1 MVCYARL
8 LGGSYFL
15 HHPSDFFFPLS
26 FSMFAPP
33 PVWLATGFLRLLQ
46 NDNRLLIYSELISP
60 LIRGLV
66 NLRAG
71 NSRGVDLKDRMT
83 ERKRKRR
90 SARSQGVSRK
100 GCWTWRRMRDEWGGG
115 YICILNRK
123 ALFLGDIW
131 YMWKN
136 KFKKLLFFLDRIKCE
151 VKELDEDWS
160 TSVVKRQS
168 FLQIRQ
174 KNNTILDQD
183 VILKNSK
190 LKNLSLWPFCSI

>member
-1 MVCYARL
+1 MARTFTVVTCVISRAERRGGGVAEVTHNPS
-8 LGGSYFL
+8 GGSCVCLCVCEFENGGNGLLCAAARGLLFL
-15 HHPSDFFFPLS
+15 TSPVRFFFSS
-26 FSMFAPP
+26 FLLNVCPP

-100 GCWTWRRMRDEWGGG
+100 GC
-115 YICILNRK
+115 
-123 ALFLGDIW
+123 
-131 YMWKN
+131 
-136 KFKKLLFFLDRIKCE
+136 
-151 VKELDEDWS
+151 
-160 TSVVKRQS
+160 
-168 FLQIRQ
+168 
-174 KNNTILDQD
+174 
-183 VILKNSK
+183 
-190 LKNLSLWPFCSI
+190 